1 MYMYI
6 FICGEERDLLLGIS
20 SHNMEASRSTIGR
33 LGQHAGEPG
42 KPMVQMKSKGSQL
55 EKCSPLA
62 REASLFALFRSS
74 PD

>member
-1 MYMYI
+1 
-6 FICGEERDLLLGIS
+6 
-20 SHNMEASRSTIGR
+20 MEASRPTIGR

-42 KPMVQMKSKGSQL
+42 KLMVQMKSKGGQL